1 MHTRSCFQPGCSG
14 VPRCSWHSLF
24 PCCSKPHSPAP
35 PGSLPV
41 CCFSVQEKHPQNCKT
56 HTFSHNPLHH
66 PISTTKIFYC
76 VPRLTQ
82 NEAGKTQSFQR
93 NHLHKRHQPRADIQ
107 LLVRRQPGH
116 APGAQGWQQP
126 PAPGPHPLPEPWPP
140 WCLSSRGTSHSSQA
154 PPVLHSTAELAA
166 GR

>member
-1 MHTRSCFQPGCSG
+1 MGEKALTGSRDHRVIPTMEQEPLHHGSLGFHPSIFMHTRSCFQPGCSG

-66 PISTTKIFYC
+66 PTNTTKIFYC

-82 NEAGKTQSFQR
+82 SCDSNLRPCDLRA
-93 NHLHKRHQPRADIQ
+93 NPRAT
-107 LLVRRQPGH
+107 
-116 APGAQGWQQP
+116 
-126 PAPGPHPLPEPWPP
+126 E
-140 WCLSSRGTSHSSQA
+140 
-154 PPVLHSTAELAA
+154 
-166 GR
+166 